1 MHPKQH
7 STLHRMGVY
16 CKHFALGFAL
26 ICTQLTLSSASAQT
40 IEPSEQTIQQA
51 ATLFE
56 QGVAAAD
63 KGDFQQA
70 IHNYTQVIALTP
82 NHAGTYY
89 NRGNAYSELK
99 DYSSA
104 IRDYTQAIAL
114 NPRFEM
120 AYNNRA
126 LSLALQNDYRNA
138 TRDARKACSL
148 GDCKVLEFL
157 GQNSQLRD

>member
-7 STLHRMGVY
+7 SILHRMGVY

-70 IHNYTQVIALTP
+70 IHNFTQVIALNP
-82 NHAGTYY
+82 NDAQAYY
-89 NRGNAYSELK
+89 NR
-99 DYSSA
+99 A
-104 IRDYTQAIAL
+104 I
-114 NPRFEM
+114 
-120 AYNNRA
+120 
-126 LSLALQNDYRNA
+126 SLALKNDYRNA

-148 GDCKVLEFL
+148 GECKALEIL
-157 GQNSQLRD
+157 GEKGWLRD